1 MLSSFSGVCYSKTR
15 NKTRMSSIIQHSFG
29 SPGRGYQKRKRNKMN
44 PNWKTR
50 VKLSLFANDMI
61 LYLDNPKDAIRK
73 LLEVIS
79 EFNNIT

>member
-1 MLSSFSGVCYSKTR
+1 
-15 NKTRMSSIIQHSFG
+15 
-29 SPGRGYQKRKRNKMN
+29 MN

-73 LLEVIS
+73 LLEIIN
-79 EFNNIT
+79 EFNNITEYKINTQKSLVFIHTNSERSKRRN